1 MPRHVVI
8 GGHVVTTVEEVLEHY
23 QPHKDT
29 VPLAQ
34 WRRIRPLAVQAVRA
48 ANYTSVHGAHFALKA
63 VAQFLAWAEDG
74 GVMLLPDVVFT
85 PDLVERFCATRGK
98 GLSDRTVANYRS
110 SLRSAARAV
119 TKTAPWP
126 PLPKQYADH
135 VHLAPP
141 YTPTELAAFWDC
153 ARLQATPHRE
163 RVMTTMLALGLGSGL
178 RVSEVLAVSAST
190 HIRLHPKDHRLCVVI
205 LEDRTVPV
213 LTTYAP
219 VVLDLCQRYPEGP
232 LIGPH
237 KVNTKDPMGVV
248 RKNLEIPASLPR
260 LSMSRLRTTWMA
272 SVLMQPDIRISEFMV
287 LAGTVSSR
295 TLESIAP
302 FIPYRTADDEYL
314 FKGAGL

>member
-1 MPRHVVI
+1 
-8 GGHVVTTVEEVLEHY
+8 
-23 QPHKDT
+23 
-29 VPLAQ
+29 
-34 WRRIRPLAVQAVRA
+34 
-48 ANYTSVHGAHFALKA
+48 
-63 VAQFLAWAEDG
+63 
-74 GVMLLPDVVFT
+74 
-85 PDLVERFCATRGK
+85 
-98 GLSDRTVANYRS
+98 
-110 SLRSAARAV
+110 
-119 TKTAPWP
+119 
-126 PLPKQYADH
+126 
-135 VHLAPP
+135 
-141 YTPTELAAFWDC
+141 
-153 ARLQATPHRE
+153 
-163 RVMTTMLALGLGSGL
+163 MTTMLALGLGSGL